1 VRNTRPGSVSDVFA
15 RRWVL
20 GLVVLVVLCVGIAA
34 AAAAYDNGRSDRI
47 VAGMRIGNVEV
58 GGLDTT
64 SAVRRVQRLAV
75 APRRRSL
82 AVEARGRS
90 YVLSASKLGVSADV
104 EPAVARA
111 LADSRRGWLGA
122 RVARDLTGGRVDE
135 QVWLI
140 THYAPGVIGPFAE
153 QVARETDR
161 KPIDATVVPSASG
174 LTEKP
179 SKPGLAVD
187 IHALRD
193 MLARA
198 ATNPSRPADIAAP
211 THKVDA
217 KVQTSD
223 LVDKYATYIVIDR
236 GAHKLRF
243 FRHLKL
249 AKTYDIAV
257 GRAGLETPAGLYDI
271 QWKETNPKWRVPNNS
286 WAGSLAGKTI
296 PAGPGNPI
304 QARWLA
310 FNGGAGIHG
319 TTDDASIGSNA
330 SHGCVRM
337 HIPDVI
343 ELYARTP
350 VGTPVYVI

>member
-1 VRNTRPGSVSDVFA
+1 MFA

-20 GLVVLVVLCVGIAA
+20 GVVALVVLCVGIAGG
-34 AAAAYDNGRSDRI
+34 AAAYDHGRSDRI
-47 VAGMRIGNVEV
+47 AAGIRIGNVEV
-58 GGLDTT
+58 GGLDTM
-64 SAVRRVQRLAV
+64 SAVQRVQRLAV

-82 AVEARGRS
+82 TVHVRGRS
-90 YVLSASKLGVSADV
+90 YVLSASKLRVSADV
-104 EPAVARA
+104 EAAVARA

-122 RVARDLTGGRVDE
+122 RVARELTGGRVDE
-135 QVWLI
+135 RIALV
-140 THYAPGVIGPFAE
+140 THYAAGVIGPFAE
-153 QVARETDR
+153 HVARKTQR
-161 KPIDATVVPSASG
+161 KPVDATVVPSANG

-179 SKPGLAVD
+179 SKAGLAVD
-187 IHALRD
+187 SHALRD

-198 ATNPSRPADIAAP
+198 AVNPSRPADIAAP
-211 THKVDA
+211 TRKVDA

-223 LVDKYATYIVIDR
+223 LVDKYAAYIIIER

-243 FRHLKL
+243 FRRLEL
-249 AKTYDIAV
+249 TKTYDIAV
-257 GRAGLETPAGLYDI
+257 GKSGLETPAGLYDI
-271 QWKETNPKWRVPNNS
+271 QWKETNPKWRVPNSS

-343 ELYARTP
+343 ELYAHTP
-350 VGTPVYVI
+350 IGTPVYVL

>member
-1 VRNTRPGSVSDVFA
+1 MVA
-15 RRWVL
+15 RRWVV
-20 GLVVLVVLCVGIAA
+20 GLVALLVLGVGIVAA
-34 AAAAYDNGRSDRI
+34 AAAAYDNGRSERI
-47 VAGMRIGNVEV
+47 AAGIRIAGVDV

-64 SAVRRVQRLAV
+64 SAAQRVQRRAV

-82 AVEARGRS
+82 TVHARGRS
-90 YVLSASKLGVSADV
+90 FVLPASRLRVSADV
-104 EPAVARA
+104 QGAVARA
-111 LADSRRGWLGA
+111 LADSRRGWFGSRA
-122 RVARDLTGGRVDE
+122 ARDLTGATVDE
-135 QVWLI
+135 RIALV
-140 THYAPGVIGPFAE
+140 THYAPGVIAPLAE
-153 QVARETDR
+153 QVAKHTQR
-161 KPIDATVVPSASG
+161 KPVDAAVVPSASK
-174 LTEKP
+174 LTKKP

-187 IHALRD
+187 VRALRD

-198 ATNPSRPADIAAP
+198 AANPSRPADITAP

-223 LVDKYATYIVIDR
+223 LAHKYAAYIVIDR

-243 FRHLKL
+243 YRHLTL
-249 AKTYDIAV
+249 AKTYGIAV

-271 QWKETNPKWRVPNNS
+271 QWKETNPSWRVPNS
-286 WAGSLAGKTI
+286 AWAGALAGTTV
-296 PAGPGNPI
+296 PPGPSNPI
-304 QARWLA
+304 QARWMA

-319 TTDDASIGSNA
+319 TNDDASIGTNA

>member
-1 VRNTRPGSVSDVFA
+1 MGTPNPCSVSDMFA
-15 RRWVL
+15 RRWLL
-20 GLVVLVVLCVGIAA
+20 GLVALVVLCGAIAA
-34 AAAAYDNGRSDRI
+34 AAVAYDNAHSDRI
-47 VAGMRIGNVEV
+47 AAGIRIGNVAV
-58 GGLDTT
+58 GGLDRA
-64 SAVRRVQRLAV
+64 SAVQRVQRLAV
-75 APRRRSL
+75 VPRRRSL
-82 AVEARGRS
+82 TVHARGRS
-90 YVLSASKLGVSADV
+90 YVLPASKLRLNAEV
-104 EPAVARA
+104 ETAVARA
-111 LADSRRGWLGA
+111 LVDSRRGWIGA
-122 RVARDLTGGRVDE
+122 RVTRDLTGGTVDE
-135 QVWLI
+135 RIAMV

-153 QVARETDR
+153 HVARKTER
-161 KPIDATVVPSASG
+161 KPVDATVQPSASG
-174 LTEKP
+174 LTKKP
-179 SKPGLAVD
+179 SKAGLAVD

-193 MLARA
+193 ILARA
-198 ATNPSRPADIAAP
+198 AVNPARPADIAVP

-223 LVDKYATYIVIDR
+223 LAHKYAAYIVIDR

-243 FRHLKL
+243 YRHLEL

-271 QWKETNPKWRVPNNS
+271 QWKETNPKWRVPNS
-286 WAGSLAGKTI
+286 PWAGSLAGRTI

-319 TTDDASIGSNA
+319 TSDDASIGSNA